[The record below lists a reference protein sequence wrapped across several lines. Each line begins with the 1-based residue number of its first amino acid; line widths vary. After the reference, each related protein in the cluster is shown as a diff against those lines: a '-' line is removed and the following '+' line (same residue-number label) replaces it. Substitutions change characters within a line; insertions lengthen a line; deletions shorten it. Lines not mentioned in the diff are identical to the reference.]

1 MAGQSHTMAAKKGRA
16 KTRAKTTKKTSLIPA
31 VRYLRYR
38 ITTSETPDTETSH
51 YIDLARDLSRMNRR
65 LYRAGRVYHVKKI
78 TLTSPNTPNGTNFVS
93 CSTAPDSWVARNA
106 WARGFK
112 SWKQMNKTAT
122 GQMSGDISGTW
133 SDFKIYLDSGMAGA
147 TLENPHDNGNNAVLA
162 AEDWDASV
170 FVTPDGTVTDDEFYA
185 TLLGD
190 HVGAAGSRTSIGLI
204 KSYALSRATVQPLD
218 PNVPATASDDP
229 LVNLFDYG
237 TTIDDVIDNLQ
248 SENDQPPYDKSD
260 YPGGASN
267 TPKPLVVQMTTIVDG
282 RGTMGSF
289 SSLMGHLEIELK
301 SGIPNDLIS
310 VLIEL
315 APGKYRGINSEAI

>member
-1 MAGQSHTMAAKKGRA
+1 MAAKKGRA
-16 KTRAKTTKKTSLIPA
+16 STRAKTTKKTSLIPA

-38 ITTSETPDTETSH
+38 ITTSGTPDTETSH

-122 GQMSGDISGTW
+122 GQLAGNIAGTW
-133 SDFKIYLDSGMAGA
+133 SDFKIYMDSGMAAA
-147 TLENPHDNGNNAVLA
+147 TLENPYDNGNNAA
-162 AEDWDASV
+162 AAALNWDVSS
-170 FVTPDGTVTDDEFYA
+170 FVTPDGTATDDEFYA

-190 HVGAAGSRTSIGLI
+190 HDGGPGSRVSIGLI
-204 KSYALSRATVQPLD
+204 KSYAQSRATVQLTD
-218 PNVPATASDDP
+218 PSVPTEASGDP

-237 TTIDDVIDNLQ
+237 TTIDDVIDNLED
-248 SENDQPPYDKSD
+248 ENDAPPYSLIQ
-260 YPGGASN
+260 YPGGGAN
-267 TPKPLVVQMTTIVDG
+267 MPKPLVVQMTTIVDG

-289 SSLMGHLEIELK
+289 SAMMGHLEIELK

-310 VLIEL
+310 VLVEL
-315 APGKYRGINSEAI
+315 APGKYRGISSEAI